1 MWYPPVLLS
10 VMRVGRGNFFRI
22 LKAYLEVAQQL

>member
-1 MWYPPVLLS
+1 
-10 VMRVGRGNFFRI
+10 MREGRGNFFRI